1 MDFKSKYN
9 SFLNIMNTSIQEIN
23 NIVLNKNNEING
35 NIIGINY
42 LEKLKYLIIENF
54 KILDKSIFENL
65 LVDLKNNENKPVKLE
80 FKDFSLISSIH
91 AYKDSLSKIKSP
103 CNHDILSIVINGFKT
118 VSIFDSNK
126 NNKSISL
133 FISKNMGLVLSKNTI
148 TSEIV
153 ASGSIILDIISENQ
167 VLNIEN

>member
-9 SFLNIMNTSIQEIN
+9 SYLKIMNTSIQEIN

-35 NIIGINY
+35 KIIGINY

-65 LVDLKNNENKPVKLE
+65 LVDLKNNGNKPVKLE
-80 FKDFSLISSIH
+80 FKDFFLISSIH

-103 CNHDILSIVINGFKT
+103 YNHDILSIVINGFKT

-148 TSEIV
+148 TSEII
-153 ASGSIILDIISENQ
+153 ASGSIILDIIFENQ

>member
-103 CNHDILSIVINGFKT
+103 CNHDILSIVINGLKT